1 MAKAA
6 KAVGSIR
13 SDAFDIKFNPDCYC
27 PTVCHAESEDI
38 GKQRRLVAEAAEFL
52 LVQVCLAFL

>member
-13 SDAFDIKFNPDCYC
+13 ADAFDIRFNPDCYC
-27 PTVCHAESEDI
+27 STVHHADSEDI
-38 GKQRRLVAEAAEFL
+38 AKQRRLVAEAAEFL
-52 LVQVCLAFL
+52 IVQV